1 MNRKLPQRS
10 TIPPTYVVGFIF
22 MCTMQDM
29 KFGQTQQVTEDLP
42 LVFFEWCMTE
52 VKNNIAEK
60 YGGNISS
67 Y

>member
-1 MNRKLPQRS
+1 MQ
-10 TIPPTYVVGFIF
+10 VVGFIF

-60 YGGNISS
+60 YGGIFFWIENTK
-67 Y
+67 YPLV